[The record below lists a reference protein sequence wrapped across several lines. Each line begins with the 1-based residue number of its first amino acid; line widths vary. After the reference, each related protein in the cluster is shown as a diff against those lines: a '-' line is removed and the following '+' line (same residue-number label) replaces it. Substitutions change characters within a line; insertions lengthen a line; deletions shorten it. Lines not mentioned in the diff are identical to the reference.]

1 MNRLALAAVALG
13 LLLSGCRAAHETLV
27 RQRLLVT
34 RLELAELRKT
44 PAEID
49 ALVNALDPAATT
61 GLRRISLAVENAE
74 HVWCVGVRDYEGCFS
89 GVAEGTAGTRVRA
102 TGGRSPPPLVVHAFW
117 ELLDAPAANEA
128 VALPDSD
135 APQLAEEEEARFAP
149 RYSLT
154 GGVRTGAVVSPE
166 SPAFTFG
173 GQLGL
178 RYWVNLFTIVGGA
191 IEVENVLQQARSVVT
206 LAPQARVEL
215 TLWRPENQRMA
226 NLPDVSFVMAAEPI
240 FAFGRTL
247 GAGARAVIGV
257 QLVHLGRLP
266 TPFFFELGY
275 QSLEVDKHSL
285 SGVRVALGVG
295 L

>member
-1 MNRLALAAVALG
+1 
-13 LLLSGCRAAHETLV
+13 
-27 RQRLLVT
+27 
-34 RLELAELRKT
+34 
-44 PAEID
+44 
-49 ALVNALDPAATT
+49 
-61 GLRRISLAVENAE
+61 
-74 HVWCVGVRDYEGCFS
+74 
-89 GVAEGTAGTRVRA
+89 
-102 TGGRSPPPLVVHAFW
+102 VVHAFW

-285 SGVRVALGVG
+285 SEVRVALGVG